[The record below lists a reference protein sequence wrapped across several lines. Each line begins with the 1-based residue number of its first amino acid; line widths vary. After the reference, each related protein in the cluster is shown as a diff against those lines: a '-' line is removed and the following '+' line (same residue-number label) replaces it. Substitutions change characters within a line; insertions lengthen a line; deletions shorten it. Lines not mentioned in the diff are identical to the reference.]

1 MGTAVSIYEVA
12 IITLIGDDSAITT
25 FVYTET
31 ILKSVAHKTLTLF
44 GGIVVV
50 EFARDVAADTLEWVA
65 DWNGRETSLA
75 INAVDT
81 NQLSCSANALTFGF
95 TVYKHIWVAFQ
106 ACSSRV

>member
-31 ILKSVAHKTLTLF
+31 ILKGVAHKTLTLF

-50 EFARDVAADTLEWVA
+50 EFARDVAADTLE
-65 DWNGRETSLA
+65 
-75 INAVDT
+75 
-81 NQLSCSANALTFGF
+81 
-95 TVYKHIWVAFQ
+95 
-106 ACSSRV
+106 